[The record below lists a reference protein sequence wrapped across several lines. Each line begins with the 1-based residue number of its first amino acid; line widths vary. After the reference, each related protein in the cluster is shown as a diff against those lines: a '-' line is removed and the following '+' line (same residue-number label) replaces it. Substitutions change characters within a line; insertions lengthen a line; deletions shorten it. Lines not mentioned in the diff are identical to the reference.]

1 MNIILSEILIYSI
14 FLLLVSVNYYVFSI
28 ITSKFIITERAM
40 FIPNVIEGLI
50 NGCIVVALE
59 LLALYWLRI
68 DHFYI
73 VLSLSIFIIIRTWP
87 VFMGTILPPM
97 ILQWFF
103 HDKFQYSEIFILA
116 FVISIL
122 FLLSAVKK
130 IFFHKMKI
138 QLYFIP
144 INLCALMIAFILSR
158 TIQIVQINFLNY
170 LSPMLFLVFFFFI
183 YYYLLSFWK
192 SANSLID
199 VSIYDY
205 DRFYRIKTSRDALGG
220 HIQNNKISNGM
231 FLLFSLQ
238 DDDNLLKEEEKELIL
253 KNAEKHFDK
262 FNSIYFKIS
271 KNEYGIFFSMLKIPN
286 LKRSINGNVLMRRR
300 SLDALQEVERTI
312 LDFNKSVNKNYLFG
326 SVIYG
331 IQESDFNGAFDKAR
345 FALNSSKVTGKNTL
359 SLFNPYYYNK
369 YKLDLLLMKK
379 LNKEVLVSH
388 VSTKYQLCVTNKGD
402 VANMYLAAPSIP
414 QNLTNIN
421 IKQILSYS
429 RQVGTGA
436 TLTRYLAAETI
447 RNFGSS
453 YMNKKTKI
461 MLRYSVTF
469 LSSDN
474 FNVNV
479 FTNIIKFHNVKPENV
494 IIIIKLDSIKRFIQN
509 SLLRKNLKLLR
520 ANKIHIAISHFDYI
534 SDEWKVVKRVH
545 PDYILI
551 NNWFYGQKLNDSPL
565 AKLIKFSRS
574 INVNIIAHEIA
585 DKKELNNIIAHN
597 IDILCG
603 DYIQNGMS
611 YPIKINR
618 KDKLKIKRRIHG
630 N

>member
-1 MNIILSEILIYSI
+1 MNIILAEILIYSI

-50 NGCIVVALE
+50 NGCIVVVLE

-238 DDDNLLKEEEKELIL
+238 DDDNLLKEEEKELIF

-345 FALNSSKVTGKNTL
+345 FALNSSKVTGKYTL